1 MVPIEQRRSPNFTPG
16 RGGKR
21 IQWVVIHTTEGGF
34 SSSVGWL
41 TNPRSQA
48 SAHYVVGRDGT
59 ADAVRIAQLVAE
71 SDTAWTAGNFAVNQ
85 ASVNVELVGYSRR
98 NPPVEEETLR
108 VAAKLVAQ
116 ICQRHGVPVRRVDRV
131 GILAGIPGIC
141 GHADVPNPLNPTLGG
156 GLEGHTDPGTYFPWE
171 RFLQMV
177 REDGAASG
185 SDPAAVIQVGPFGKH
200 LGGGFRRFWET
211 HGGVEVFGYPITE
224 EMEEGGITVQYFE
237 RARFEWRPD
246 IGKAEDWHVVLGRV
260 GAELLEKRE
269 EAASLRATIMEARQA
284 LEQLLTRLRGGA

>member
-1 MVPIEQRRSPNFTPG
+1 MVPIEQRLSPNFTPG

-21 IQWVVIHTTEGGF
+21 IQWVIIHTTEGGF

-48 SAHYVVGRDGT
+48 SAHYVVGRDSPSES
-59 ADAVRIAQLVAE
+59 VRIAQLVAE

-108 VAAKLVAQ
+108 VAAKLVAE
-116 ICQRHGVPVRRVDRV
+116 ICQRQGVPVRKVDRV

-141 GHADVPNPLNPTLGG
+141 GHADVPNPLNPAQGG
-156 GLEGHTDPGTYFPWE
+156 GLEGHTDPGPYFPWE

-177 REDGAASG
+177 REGDAAAQ
-185 SDPAAVIQVGPFGKH
+185 SDDVIQVGPFGKH
-200 LGGGFRRFWET
+200 LGGGFRRFWEAR
-211 HGGVEVFGYPITE
+211 GGVQIFGYPITE

-269 EAASLRATIMEARQA
+269 EAASLRATIMGARQA
-284 LEQLLTRLRGGA
+284 LEELLGRLRGDA